1 MQRAESYRLIQHHTH
16 AFCLHPMPIIQTFWM
31 APNLLLLGVFDLD
44 SWPHVAKN
52 FFFTP
57 WPCMFRNPNLS
68 FWSLMPISLVSG
80 PLTCKSLPQLT
91 SLELIN
97 NPPASTFCAYSNSQS
112 WPLWLYLWSI
122 VSSTLLEHAL
132 KKWSDFQRSKISSK
146 LYKTQALKNS
156 VNYEIPVLKILTCWS
171 RVNRSWHQLWVK
183 REQ

>member
-1 MQRAESYRLIQHHTH
+1 MKRAESYRLIQHHTH
-16 AFCLHPMPIIQTFWM
+16 AFCLQPMPTIQTFWM

-57 WPCMFRNPNLS
+57 WPCVFRNPNLS

-97 NPPASTFCAYSNSQS
+97 NPPASTFCAYPNSQS
-112 WPLWLYLWSI
+112 WPLWLYL
-122 VSSTLLEHAL
+122 VHCLLNPIRTCFEEMVWFSKKQNQFKAL
-132 KKWSDFQRSKISSK
+132 QNTSLEK
-146 LYKTQALKNS
+146 
-156 VNYEIPVLKILTCWS
+156 
-171 RVNRSWHQLWVK
+171 
-183 REQ
+183 